1 VSKCSYGTGRLCVR
15 TDGSGRQKAC
25 RLSRRNVSL
34 PSPAMAV
41 ALCALF
47 VALGGASYAFTLP
60 DDSVGPKQL
69 RARAVTSTKLGS
81 GAVTARALRDGAVSG
96 RKIASG
102 SVLAS
107 DLGGG
112 SVRTAALANG
122 AVTEAKL
129 APDSVTA
136 AQLSL
141 TVGSVQAFSAVLPA
155 DQPGFRLVGAT
166 CPAGQRVVGGGGGW
180 VARSSVDAVGF
191 GVVAGSRPTP
201 PTAGTDSQ
209 NGWEVYGTDAPH
221 PMDRRLMVTAICIAT

>member
-1 VSKCSYGTGRLCVR
+1 M
-15 TDGSGRQKAC
+15 
-25 RLSRRNVSL
+25 SRRNVPL
-34 PSPAMAV
+34 PSA
-41 ALCALF
+41 
-47 VALGGASYAFTLP
+47 
-60 DDSVGPKQL
+60 
-69 RARAVTSTKLGS
+69 
-81 GAVTARALRDGAVSG
+81 RDGRGPVCAVRGAG
-96 RKIASG
+96 RRVVRAHFAARQCRTEAAAGARGDLDEAWHWRRDRASAARRRGQRAQDRSG
-102 SVLAS
+102 SVHAS

-122 AVTEAKL
+122 AVTAAKL

-141 TVGSVQAFSAVLPA
+141 RIASVQAFSPVLLA
-155 DQPGFRLVGAT
+155 NEPGFRLIGAT
-166 CPAGQRVVGGGGGW
+166 CPPGQRVVGGGGGW
-180 VARSSVDAVGF
+180 VSGSSVDAVGF

>member
-1 VSKCSYGTGRLCVR
+1 M
-15 TDGSGRQKAC
+15 SGR
-25 RLSRRNVSL
+25 SVPL

-47 VALGGASYAFTLP
+47 VALGGASYALTLP
-60 DDSVGPKQL
+60 RNSVGPRQL
-69 RARAVTSTKLGS
+69 RARAVTSTKLGT
-81 GAVTARALRDGAVSG
+81 GAVTARALRGGAVSG
-96 RKIASG
+96 RKITSG

-122 AVTEAKL
+122 AVTAAKL

-136 AQLSL
+136 VQLSL
-141 TVGSVQAFSAVLPA
+141 PVVSVQAFFAVVPA
-155 DQPGFRLVGAT
+155 NQPGCRLIGAV
-166 CPAGQRVVGGGGGW
+166 CHPGQRVVGGGGGW
-180 VARSSVDAVGF
+180 VTASTVDALGF

-201 PTAGTDSQ
+201 TTVGTDSQ

-221 PMDRRLMVTAICIAT
+221 PIDRRLMVVAICIAT

>member
-1 VSKCSYGTGRLCVR
+1 L
-15 TDGSGRQKAC
+15 
-25 RLSRRNVSL
+25 
-34 PSPAMAV
+34 
-41 ALCALF
+41 ALAPLT
-47 VALGGASYAFTLP
+47 V
-60 DDSVGPKQL
+60 
-69 RARAVTSTKLGS
+69 
-81 GAVTARALRDGAVSG
+81 RALRDGAVSG

-141 TVGSVQAFSAVLPA
+141 PIESVQAFSPVLPA
-155 DQPGFRLVGAT
+155 NEPGFRLIGAT
-166 CPAGQRVVGGGGGW
+166 CPPGQRVAGGGGGW
-180 VARSSVDAVGF
+180 VSGSSVDAVGF

-221 PMDRRLMVTAICIAT
+221 PMDRRLMVTAICLVR

>member
-1 VSKCSYGTGRLCVR
+1 MPP
-15 TDGSGRQKAC
+15 
-25 RLSRRNVSL
+25 RRVSL
-34 PSPAMAV
+34 PSPAMAL

-47 VALGGASYAFTLP
+47 VALGGASYALTLP
-60 DDSVGPKQL
+60 PNSVGAKQL
-69 RARAVTSTKLGS
+69 RARAVTSTKLGT

-122 AVTEAKL
+122 AVTGAKL

-141 TVGSVQAFSAVLPA
+141 PVVSVQAFSAVLPA
-155 DQPGFRLVGAT
+155 NQPGFRLVGAT
-166 CPAGQRVVGGGGGW
+166 CPPGQRVVGGGGGW
-180 VARSSVDAVGF
+180 VTANSVDAVGF

-201 PTAGTDSQ
+201 PAAGTDTQ
-209 NGWEVYGTDAPH
+209 NRWEVYGSDGPH
-221 PMDRRLMVTAICIAT
+221 PIDRRLMANAICIAT